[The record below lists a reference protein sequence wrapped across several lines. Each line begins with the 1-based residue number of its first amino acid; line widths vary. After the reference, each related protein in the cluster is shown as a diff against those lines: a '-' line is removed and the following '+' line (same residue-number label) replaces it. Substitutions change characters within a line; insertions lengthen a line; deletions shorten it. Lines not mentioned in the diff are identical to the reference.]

1 MRMSFNEILETRSY
15 KEFCVIV
22 ADRNAFNE
30 PLKPKTINRYICRLL
45 KNYGTVN
52 RKVIYKAIKHALRTA

>member
-1 MRMSFNEILETRSY
+1 MRMTFDEVLETRSY

-22 ADRNAFNE
+22 ADRKEFNE
-30 PLKPKTINRYICRLL
+30 PLKPKTINRYIVRLL
-45 KNYGTVN
+45 MNYGTVN